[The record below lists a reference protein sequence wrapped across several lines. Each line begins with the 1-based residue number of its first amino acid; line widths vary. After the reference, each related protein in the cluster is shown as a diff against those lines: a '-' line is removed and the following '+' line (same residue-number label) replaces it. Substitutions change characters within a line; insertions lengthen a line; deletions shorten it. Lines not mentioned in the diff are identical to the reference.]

1 MSLIS
6 NNPTWYVLFCIIV
19 GFLFAGILYYKTKK
33 DGFQPLK
40 RHLMAGLRFLS
51 VFLIGFLLLAFL
63 LQTERRRTEKPIVV
77 LLHDNTE
84 SLAYFAN
91 DNPQWLSQWADFS
104 NRLGDRF
111 EVEQLTFGND
121 ISATNDIL
129 FDQKQTN
136 ISNALRQIRT
146 QFFGRNLTAVVL
158 ATDGIFTAGEHP
170 LHTAE
175 SLVVPVFTV
184 ALGDTTEHKDVWIHR
199 VHHNRSAHLG
209 NQFPINIELRATQVL
224 NTRVLVTIEN
234 QGRTLF
240 SREVNIDRPHFF
252 ETIETFQTAGTVG
265 VQRYIISVSEVE
277 GERNVI
283 NNRSEIFVE
292 ILDSRRKI
300 LLLAASPHPDITAI
314 RNSILGSERYDVDV
328 VLDGNLPQPLESYD
342 VVILH
347 QLPARTGVMNNLV
360 QQISARE
367 IPVWKIFGTQT
378 DLNAFNR
385 MNFGVQIELRGQQT
399 NDAFPSFN
407 TAFTNFTFS
416 DDSRNQLFNFPPLT
430 VPFANFT
437 VAESA
442 QIFLFQRILNVTTD
456 MPLMLVNQNLNS
468 RTAVLL
474 GEGIWRWRLHE
485 FSQNQNHNAV
495 NELTNR
501 TVQFLSAV
509 VDRRQFRV
517 HSRPIFDETE
527 PIEMEAELYNEANQ
541 LVTTAEITI
550 EITNADGVVF
560 PFTFS
565 PSGTMYHL
573 SAGLLPVGD
582 YTYVART
589 RLGGQNHQATGGFS
603 VRAMNV
609 EQLNLR
615 ADHQLLNL
623 IALQTDAE
631 MVYPNELDQL
641 RNMLISR
648 DDVRPVTYVER
659 VFHELINLKWILIF
673 LILILSVEYFLRRYF
688 GAY

>member
-1 MSLIS
+1 
-6 NNPTWYVLFCIIV
+6 V